1 MFMVLKISFIASV
14 AFLFFTVIGTVIL
27 LLEENEKI
35 KLCDEVSTTV
45 RHATLTFLALA
56 IVAWVGAVVGFVGC
70 FITTAC

>member
-1 MFMVLKISFIASV
+1 MFMTLKISFIASV
-14 AFLFFTVIGTVIL
+14 AFILLAVIGTVIL

-35 KLCDEVSTTV
+35 ELCDKASTAV

-56 IVAWVGAVVGFVGC
+56 VVAWVGAVVGFVGS